1 MAIDIGTGTTVT
13 FPTSAFAMQ
22 IVNVKW
28 NAITRPA
35 IKTSH
40 LGTTTADTFMPGDLY
55 DPGTLGLTCQYDSG
69 AVKPAISGSA
79 ENIQVTAPDAN
90 SASCYGFVVEW
101 GKEYPL
107 EELMMADVTLKFTGV
122 ISFTT

>member
-1 MAIDIGTGTTVT
+1 MAIDIGTGTTV
-13 FPTSAFAMQ
+13 AFTGSSFSMQ

-40 LGTTTADTFMPGDLY
+40 LGTTTADSFMPGDLY

-69 AVKPAISGSA
+69 VTKPAISGAA
-79 ENIQVTAPDAN
+79 ENITVTAPDAN
-90 SASCYGFVVEW
+90 SAACYGFVTEW

-107 EELMMADVTLKFTGV
+107 EELMMADVTVKFTGP
-122 ISFTT
+122 ITFTT